1 VGWTYFMIGW
11 SGKCEL
17 LGDMLFS
24 SKEGSLKDE
33 SLLPA
38 RLRFEPLRSA
48 PVLLFIPCFTRM
60 RGR

>member
-1 VGWTYFMIGW
+1 MIGW

-38 RLRFEPLRSA
+38 RPRFEP
-48 PVLLFIPCFTRM
+48 P
-60 RGR
+60 